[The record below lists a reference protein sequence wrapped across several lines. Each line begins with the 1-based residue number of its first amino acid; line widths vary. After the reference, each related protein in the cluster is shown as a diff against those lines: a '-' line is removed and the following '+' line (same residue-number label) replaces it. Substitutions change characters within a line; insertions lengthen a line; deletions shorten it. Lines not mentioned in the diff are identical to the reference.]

1 MVRRKSLSKVLEKEM
16 ETARVARKA
25 VIKAVR
31 EMAVMEREISA
42 TRRMVAATRT
52 KRAVVALAETRKVA
66 NQRSR
71 THRQKW
77 ML

>member
-1 MVRRKSLSKVLEKEM
+1 M

-25 VIKAVR
+25 VIKAAR

-42 TRRMVAATRT
+42 TRRMVAART